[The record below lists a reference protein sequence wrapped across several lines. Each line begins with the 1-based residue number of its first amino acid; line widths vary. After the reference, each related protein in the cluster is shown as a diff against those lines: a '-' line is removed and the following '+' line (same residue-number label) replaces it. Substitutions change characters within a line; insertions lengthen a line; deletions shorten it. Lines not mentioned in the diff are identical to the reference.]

1 VITKNSRTMKKHFSI
16 FLILFAF
23 STAYG
28 QSSKNSLIH
37 EKISSDSIK
46 FIQIK
51 TDTLF
56 DSRQTISLMILPKKI
71 YDHFSIQFGYSRT
84 ELKTTSQ
91 FGKRYHSEAAV
102 NGSFFDRDSG
112 GSVTYFEINDTV
124 ISRTRNPDSKWAI
137 PDSLINGAIVLM
149 SNDNIKI
156 QPAESDQFYESSKQ
170 EVAVLVSGPL
180 LLLHSERMKLPRI
193 EKFVNDRHPRTCL
206 CTTNEA
212 IVFITIDGRSIQA
225 EGMGLFEA
233 QKFLSDIGCVDAINL
248 DGGGSTTMWIRDK
261 GIVNHPS
268 DREGERPVANVLL
281 IMKDDID

>member
-1 VITKNSRTMKKHFSI
+1 MKRY
-16 FLILFAF
+16 FLILLI
-23 STAYG
+23 SLAYCIANA
-28 QSSKNSLIH
+28 QSSKASFIH
-37 EKISSDSIK
+37 ERVSSDSIK

-56 DSRQTISLMILPKKI
+56 NSRQIISLMILPKKI

-91 FGKRYHSEAAV
+91 FGRQYHSEAAV

-112 GSVTYFEINDTV
+112 GGVTYFEINDTV
-124 ISRTRNPDSKWAI
+124 ISRTPSPDLKWAI
-137 PDSLINGAIVLM
+137 PDSLIDGAIVLM
-149 SNDNIKI
+149 SNHNLKI
-156 QPAESDQFYESSKQ
+156 QPAESDQYYELSKQ

-180 LLLHSERMKLPRI
+180 LLLHSERMKLPKI

-225 EGMGLFEA
+225 EGMSLFEA

-268 DREGERPVANVLL
+268 DKEGERPVSNVLL
-281 IMKDDID
+281 IMKDDTD